1 MRKSLSA
8 WSIGNP
14 IPSILLFALLTIAGA
29 LAFLE
34 LPITNMPNVA
44 MPVVTVQLVQPG
56 APPSEIENQITRKV
70 EGALAS
76 LQGVRHVSS
85 KIVEGVSL
93 TTIEFAL
100 ETDIDRA
107 VNDTRD
113 AVAKVRNQL
122 PTTMEEPVVQRS
134 EDNGEA
140 ILVYSV
146 EAPEMS
152 AEELSWFI
160 DDSLHRELLSI
171 VGVARVQRGGGID
184 REIGVTLDPATL
196 SALGVTAAEVSRQL
210 AQTQTD
216 VPGGRVL
223 LQGTEYALR
232 TVGRAATV
240 EQLRELRIAVP
251 GGREVK
257 LGDLGTVANGGA
269 EARSV
274 TRLDGRPAVTF
285 SVYKSRAASE
295 VSVARAVQQR
305 LDELQQRRGDLKF
318 RRIFSLVELTET
330 GFRSTMY
337 TFLEG
342 TLLTVLVVFAFL
354 RDRRATA
361 IAALTIPLSIVPT
374 FLCMQWLGFTLN
386 FVSLVAVSL
395 VTGVLVDDAIVEIE
409 NIHRH
414 MREGRGP
421 REAALVASDEIGL
434 AVVATT
440 LVICAVF
447 LPVGLMDGLP
457 GQYFKQFGLTVAIAA
472 FFSLAV
478 ARLITPMLASRL
490 LRMPRHGHEEGDG
503 PWTRRYL
510 AAVEWTLRHR
520 LKTVAIAAATL
531 VASFALVPL
540 LPSGFMPYQD
550 FGQASVSV
558 ELPRGSS
565 LADTDAAAQQVARIL
580 KSRPEVAYALTTAGT
595 GEGGVNR
602 ATVLAK
608 LVPARERAL
617 DERAFGNAMLPQL
630 EALPD
635 LRARF
640 DNATG
645 SKDLSLSLVGEDPA
659 DLARAAEALE
669 RQMRGLKGLSSV
681 ASDSGQQ
688 QPEITVN
695 VDSAKAA
702 QLGITAQQ
710 IGDAINISTIGD
722 NDNRLAKFDY
732 DHRQV
737 PIRVRLPREFG
748 RDLGVLENLKLAT
761 ADGGSVPLAAVATL
775 RFGVGPTTIERYDRQ
790 RRIDLSANL
799 DGIAL
804 GTALERIRALPA
816 MRELPR
822 SVSVL
827 DTGDAEF
834 MGELMASFLKAI
846 GAGLLLVYSVQV
858 LLYRDWLQPLT
869 RMAALPLSIGGAFA
883 LMFLTGTEFGLP
895 AMIGVLMLMGIAD
908 KNSILLVDYMLER
921 MRAGAPRREAIVEA
935 CRVRAR
941 PIVMTSLAMA
951 AGMLPTAIGAGL
963 DAAFRAPMAIAV
975 IGGLVSSTALSLVFM
990 PVLFS
995 CMRDVEEWLWA
1006 RWRTHDAPPQ
1016 PQPAA
1021 S

>member
-14 IPSILLFALLTIAGA
+14 IPSILLFALLTIAGM

-70 EGALAS
+70 EGSLAS

-295 VSVARAVQQR
+295 VSVARTVQQR

-361 IAALTIPLSIVPT
+361 IAALTIPLSIIPT

-520 LKTVAIAAATL
+520 LKTVAIAVATL

-595 GEGGVNR
+595 GDGGVNR

-645 SKDLSLSLVGEDPA
+645 SKDLTLSLVSEDPA
-659 DLARAAEALE
+659 ELARAAEALE